1 MKELREEISSIEL
14 EIGNSVVFPQDK
26 KTLYYEQ
33 DNFIVKVAKKETL
46 KWDQEK
52 LNKARLFLGDETF
65 LSLFYSEWKH
75 KHRSVLDYF
84 LKKNINAELIED
96 ALSISNKF
104 DVTLKQKT

>member
-1 MKELREEISSIEL
+1 M
-14 EIGNSVVFPQDK
+14 VFPQDK

-33 DNFIVKVAKKETL
+33 DNFIVKVVKKETL

-65 LSLFYSEWKH
+65 LSLFYFEWKH

-84 LKKNINAELIED
+84 L
-96 ALSISNKF
+96 NKEY
-104 DVTLKQKT
+104 